1 MFMVKKL
8 NNKMLVVPFK
18 LVYKFN
24 AFPIKIPTGCM
35 CVIYITLKK
44 DTKVLWRS
52 KPARSSLKKYKA
64 GEPGLLL
71 CPSMTD

>member
-24 AFPIKIPTGCM
+24 AFP
-35 CVIYITLKK
+35 
-44 DTKVLWRS
+44 S
-52 KPARSSLKKYKA
+52 KSQ
-64 GEPGLLL
+64 
-71 CPSMTD
+71 